1 MGYQLGIILV
11 LVVVAIL
18 ISKKFIKKDSDNDQ
32 LIYED
37 EMSTEELND
46 IDKELDKK
54 AIYLILFQKT

>member
-11 LVVVAIL
+11 LIVVAIL
-18 ISKKFIKKDSDNDQ
+18 ISKKFTKKDSDSDQ

-46 IDKELDKK
+46 IDKELD
-54 AIYLILFQKT
+54 

>member
-11 LVVVAIL
+11 LVVAAIL

-46 IDKELDKK
+46 IDKELD
-54 AIYLILFQKT
+54 

>member
-11 LVVVAIL
+11 LIVVAIL
-18 ISKKFIKKDSDNDQ
+18 ISKKFTKKNADNDQ

-46 IDKELDKK
+46 IDKELD
-54 AIYLILFQKT
+54 

>member
-46 IDKELDKK
+46 IDKEFD
-54 AIYLILFQKT
+54 

>member
-37 EMSTEELND
+37 EMSTEELNG
-46 IDKELDKK
+46 IDKELD
-54 AIYLILFQKT
+54 

>member
-11 LVVVAIL
+11 LIVVAIL
-18 ISKKFIKKDSDNDQ
+18 ISKKFTQKDSDNDQ

-46 IDKELDKK
+46 IDKELD
-54 AIYLILFQKT
+54 

>member
-46 IDKELDKK
+46 IDKELD
-54 AIYLILFQKT
+54 

>member
-18 ISKKFIKKDSDNDQ
+18 ISKKCIKKDSDNDQ

-37 EMSTEELND
+37 EMITEELND
-46 IDKELDKK
+46 IDKELD
-54 AIYLILFQKT
+54 

>member
-18 ISKKFIKKDSDNDQ
+18 ISKKFIKKNSDNDQ

-46 IDKELDKK
+46 IDKELD
-54 AIYLILFQKT
+54 

>member
-18 ISKKFIKKDSDNDQ
+18 ISRKFIKKDSDNDQ

-46 IDKELDKK
+46 IDKELD
-54 AIYLILFQKT
+54 

>member
-11 LVVVAIL
+11 LVLVAIL

-46 IDKELDKK
+46 IDKELD
-54 AIYLILFQKT
+54 

>member
-11 LVVVAIL
+11 LIVVAIL

-46 IDKELDKK
+46 IDKELD
-54 AIYLILFQKT
+54 

>member
-11 LVVVAIL
+11 LIVVAIL
-18 ISKKFIKKDSDNDQ
+18 ISKKFTIKDSNNDQ

-46 IDKELDKK
+46 IDKELD
-54 AIYLILFQKT
+54 

>member
-18 ISKKFIKKDSDNDQ
+18 ISKKFPTKDSDNDQ

-46 IDKELDKK
+46 IDKELD
-54 AIYLILFQKT
+54 

>member
-1 MGYQLGIILV
+1 MGYQLVIILV

-46 IDKELDKK
+46 IDKELD
-54 AIYLILFQKT
+54 

>member
-32 LIYED
+32 L
-37 EMSTEELND
+37 MSTEELND
-46 IDKELDKK
+46 IDKELD
-54 AIYLILFQKT
+54 